1 MWPNSL
7 GKVMLGSQH
16 LIRSPNKKQQLEQM
30 LRIFTT
36 AITLVINR
44 KFKIHIEIWKY
55 QPAYK
60 QLRKKKK
67 LSKNAFLIKL
77 SENF

>member
-1 MWPNSL
+1 
-7 GKVMLGSQH
+7 MLGSQH

-30 LRIFTT
+30 VRIFTT

-55 QPAYK
+55 QPAYE
-60 QLRKKKK
+60 QLRKKK
-67 LSKNAFLIKL
+67 
-77 SENF
+77 NFQKMRF